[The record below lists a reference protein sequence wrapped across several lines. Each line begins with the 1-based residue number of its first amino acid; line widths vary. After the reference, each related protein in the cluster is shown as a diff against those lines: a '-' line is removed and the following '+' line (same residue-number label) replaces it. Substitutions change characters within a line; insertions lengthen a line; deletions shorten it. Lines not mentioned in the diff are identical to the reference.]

1 MAEIKTGI
9 FAKNVQK
16 RLSRAQEKVRRSGS
30 VTGGHR
36 LCTAGSLTPSVCLP
50 SGQRCCGVRGGAVQR
65 SGGARRTSSR
75 PIPPASLDLAASTA
89 HIRNH

>member
-30 VTGGHR
+30 VTGGDCVERDRSRQACVCHR
-36 LCTAGSLTPSVCLP
+36 GRDAVVFGGSC
-50 SGQRCCGVRGGAVQR
+50 
-65 SGGARRTSSR
+65 
-75 PIPPASLDLAASTA
+75 PA
-89 HIRNH
+89 